1 VSNIVNIL
9 SESFSYAILVSLF
22 TQGIGAA
29 ANHGG
34 ILYPIKDWLE
44 SITIGSLKTKYKN
57 ILLYRDKRRMKY
69 QASEWINSALSLLEF
84 KMYLKSLWV
93 KPILLC
99 TICMPSFWGTILF
112 WILPICHT
120 KLYIWLLGIPIAT
133 ILSVYAQK
141 LKP

>member
-1 VSNIVNIL
+1 MSNIVTIL
-9 SESFSYAILVSLF
+9 SESFSFAILVSLF

-29 ANHGG
+29 ANNGG

-44 SITIGSLKTKYKN
+44 SITISSLKERYKN

-69 QASEWINSALSLLEF
+69 QASEWINSALSLLEY
-84 KMYLKSLWV
+84 KMYLKSLWA

-120 KLYIWLLGIPIAT
+120 KLYIWLLGIPIAS

>member
-9 SESFSYAILVSLF
+9 SDTFSYAILVSLF

-29 ANHGG
+29 ANNGG

-44 SITIGSLKTKYKN
+44 KITIGSLKKKYKN

-69 QASEWINSALSLLEF
+69 QASEWINPALSLLEY

-112 WILPICHT
+112 WVLPICHT
-120 KLYIWLLGIPIAT
+120 KIYIWLIGIPIAT

>member
-1 VSNIVNIL
+1 MSNIVTIL
-9 SESFSYAILVSLF
+9 SESFSFAILVSLF

-29 ANHGG
+29 ANNGG

-44 SITIGSLKTKYKN
+44 SITISSLKERYKN

-69 QASEWINSALSLLEF
+69 QASEWINSALSLLEY
-84 KMYLKSLWV
+84 KMYLKSLWA

-99 TICMPSFWGTILF
+99 AICMPSFWGTILF

-120 KLYIWLLGIPIAT
+120 KLYIWLLGIPIAS